1 MRISDWSSDV
11 CSSDLAMRCSPYT
24 EWYQNSIS
32 IEGSPA
38 AQHHAEVHGNRPYD
52 DFVAQ
57 FLSAHAGWQPEPWA
71 DLFAQAGARYV
82 VLVTKHHDG
91 VLLWPSDTPNPH
103 KERWAS
109 ARDLVGDLAGAVR
122 ARGMRCGTYYS
133 EISEERRV
141 GYEGVS
147 SG

>member
-11 CSSDLAMRCSPYT
+11 CSSDL
-24 EWYQNSIS
+24 
-32 IEGSPA
+32 
-38 AQHHAEVHGNRPYD
+38 
-52 DFVAQ
+52 
-57 FLSAHAGWQPEPWA
+57 
-71 DLFAQAGARYV
+71 V

-122 ARGMRCGTYYS
+122 ERGMRFGTYYS
-133 EISEERRV
+133 GGLDRTFGGLPMTDLSALFAALPQTPEYPASADPPGRTLTPLDPQSANHRV
-141 GYEGVS
+141 G
-147 SG
+147 